1 MRIQRLGVAA
11 VLAALSVSAAA
22 CGTSGSSN
30 TDTSPPN
37 PAPAATSTAPAGA
50 SDGVTSTTD
59 TFGAA
64 CGQLP
69 QGDAPGSLTTMGP
82 QPVAT
87 AASANPMLS
96 TLVTAVKAASLVE
109 VLNSQRSLTVFAPS
123 NSAFAEAEK
132 AMGEQKFKALLANK
146 EALGNVLQYHVL
158 PGRYDRQG
166 LVGLGTSSPLA
177 GGKLQFK
184 DTGDTMTVTDGSG
197 ATANVLC
204 GNVPTANATVFIIDK
219 VLMKGAS

>member
-1 MRIQRLGVAA
+1 MRIQRLGVATT
-11 VLAALSVSAAA
+11 LAALSISIAA
-22 CGTSGSSN
+22 CGGNSS
-30 TDTSPPN
+30 TASPDNAAPTAMTA
-37 PAPAATSTAPAGA
+37 APASTSATPA
-50 SDGVTSTTD
+50 TE

-69 QGDAPGSLTTMGP
+69 QGDAPGSLTAMGS

-87 AASANPMLS
+87 AASTNPLLS
-96 TLVTAVKAASLVE
+96 TLVTAVKAANLVE
-109 VLNSQRSLTVFAPS
+109 ILNSQRSLTVFAPS
-123 NSAFAEAEK
+123 NDAFAAAKK
-132 AMGEQKFKALLANK
+132 AMGDAKFQALLGNK
-146 EALGNVLQYHVL
+146 DALGNVLQYHVL

-166 LVGLGTSSPLA
+166 LVGKASSSPLT

-184 DTGDTMTVTDGSG
+184 DTGDIMTVTDGSG